1 MLKMLEPPRLSAR
14 PLADKN
20 VLLSFATDADHARRR
35 RFRTACCASESIDW
49 RIRAKPTSWRG
60 VKRSKKNS
68 ASELLGRRMFSGSGK
83 RFRHWASWFGE
94 AFSDLNTRQA
104 DQLAR
109 GKKVKEKLRIGTLRQ
124 TNVFRQRQAFSPLGE
139 LVRRGLFRSEYAPSR
154 PVGAG

>member
-94 AFSDLNTRQA
+94 AFSMRATSSRHSVSTRA
-104 DQLAR
+104 KAAR
-109 GKKVKEKLRIGTLRQ
+109 KGTVVD
-124 TNVFRQRQAFSPLGE
+124 NVVSAMFWAMKFAKG
-139 LVRRGLFRSEYAPSR
+139 FRSL
-154 PVGAG
+154 